1 MAPAYP
7 SVSIHITL
15 QYYPPTFKHP
25 FDATFIHLQIAMF
38 AAVLFSFAW
47 MHNGFI
53 GLDWVIEKRKDLGKW
68 TWPAVGV
75 IAGVNTITCIW
86 ELATRQ

>member
-1 MAPAYP
+1 
-7 SVSIHITL
+7 
-15 QYYPPTFKHP
+15 
-25 FDATFIHLQIAMF
+25 MF